1 LSEPF
6 LKATTSKLDEL
17 VLAYITTEQYK
28 FVCSSD
34 VDAAFTST
42 TVC

>member
-17 VLAYITTEQYK
+17 VPASITTEQYK

-34 VDAAFTST
+34 VGAEFTLT